1 MGIPVGDLS
10 PRGTGMGKKCSPQ
23 AFVGIP
29 AGKFFRRGDG
39 ELFPGGEFPV
49 AIPTAGCRWI
59 QVQRLRSETT
69 HTALMDWSGWLD
81 WDRAILGCRGV
92 LKSAPQDRDPRA
104 GLAYRLNYKEKSN
117 LNHRA
122 LIQRPVVTNTPSSC
136 TSFKR
141 APDFIK
147 NQPAVRGRWSL
158 SLGNICRSVPRFF
171 RI

>member
-69 HTALMDWSGWLD
+69 HTALMD
-81 WDRAILGCRGV
+81 
-92 LKSAPQDRDPRA
+92 
-104 GLAYRLNYKEKSN
+104 
-117 LNHRA
+117 
-122 LIQRPVVTNTPSSC
+122 
-136 TSFKR
+136 
-141 APDFIK
+141 
-147 NQPAVRGRWSL
+147 
-158 SLGNICRSVPRFF
+158 
-171 RI
+171 